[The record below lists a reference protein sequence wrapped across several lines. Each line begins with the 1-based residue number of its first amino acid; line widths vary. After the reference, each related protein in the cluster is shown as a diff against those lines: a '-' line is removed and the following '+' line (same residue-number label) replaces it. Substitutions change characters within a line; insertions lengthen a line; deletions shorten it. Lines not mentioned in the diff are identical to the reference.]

1 MDKKVYYTKSKVEM
15 MGVKN
20 LLESEGIRCYEVDKV
35 DSSYGG
41 VFGDYQ
47 LMVDESDEEKAK
59 ALIEKFE
66 SE

>member
-1 MDKKVYYTKSKVEM
+1 MDKKVYYTKSKVEF

-20 LLESEGIRCYEVDKV
+20 LLESEGIKCYEVDKV

-66 SE
+66 SN

>member
-20 LLESEGIRCYEVDKV
+20 LLESEGIACWEVDKV

>member
-20 LLESEGIRCYEVDKV
+20 LLESEGIECYEVDKV